1 MQQQIPNGI
10 VYSNTE
16 DYVYLIGEKEIT
28 GKNFSN
34 SAIDSKTRQLD
45 YYLSQN
51 YNSSTNMT
59 CAIKKYKNSD
69 AIWLL
74 RDRVV
79 YRTVYSYDLSII
91 NTTGNISPMTSL
103 NNSYGVAPAF
113 RIG

>member
-1 MQQQIPNGI
+1 MGGNHFDCFHVLFI
-10 VYSNTE
+10 
-16 DYVYLIGEKEIT
+16 LLLCKKKEN
-28 GKNFSN
+28 KSF
-34 SAIDSKTRQLD
+34 
-45 YYLSQN
+45 
-51 YNSSTNMT
+51 
-59 CAIKKYKNSD
+59 KKYKNSD